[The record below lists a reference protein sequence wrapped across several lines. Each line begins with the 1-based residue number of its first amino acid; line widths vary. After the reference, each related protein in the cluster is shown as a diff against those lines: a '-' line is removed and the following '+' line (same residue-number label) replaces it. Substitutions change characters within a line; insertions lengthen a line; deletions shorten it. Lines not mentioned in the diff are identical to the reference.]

1 MKNTPANNTSTT
13 RGPKRKAI
21 KAEVKELNRLGDTCG
36 VSTTARYLL
45 LTLYSYTDQNGY
57 CYPSHSLIGKD
68 TGLAERTIR
77 KALTELGSAGLV
89 RTAKTGK
96 HTNGVKGQFTLEGKK
111 LPRGQSLYLVWP
123 VASAF
128 GKSGFAQLVG
138 LRADEN
144 TLKQAEWFVEGV
156 NEKGTPTTFGPYPHA
171 VVTKFIK
178 EGHVKPNRNIRT
190 ASGEWFPAVDVPIFS
205 AEFTFPVPLAS

>member
-45 LTLYSYTDQNGY
+45 LVLYSYTDQNGY

-89 RTAKTGK
+89 RTAKPGK
-96 HTNGVKGQFTLEGKK
+96 STNGVKLQYTLGGKK

-123 VASAF
+123 VASAL

-138 LRADEN
+138 LCADEDK
-144 TLKQAEWFVEGV
+144 LKQAKWFVEGSDG
-156 NEKGTPTTFGPYPHA
+156 KGNAVIHGPYTHTNI
-171 VVTKFIK
+171 VNFIQD
-178 EGHVKPNRNIRT
+178 GTVKPERNVRVDSGPWFT
-190 ASGEWFPAVDVPIFS
+190 AVNVPTF
-205 AEFTFPVPLAS
+205 APEFDLAS